1 MSHVTEYDRKPVFSQ
16 YHRADMETIKSIK
29 ENGIEK
35 LLGEVKNFRAN
46 EEMNRFIPEQ
56 ARLAVSWVR
65 LAKNE
70 KLDVHV
76 HPISSLYIICEG
88 KRSCWE
94 TALTAGPF
102 QAMSSAFRQARIT
115 ASSARAT
122 TATGGCQSS
131 LRSAGS
137 MKTQASRW

>member
-1 MSHVTEYDRKPVFSQ
+1 MSHVTEYDRKPEFSL

-46 EEMNRFIPEQ
+46 EEINRFIPER

-88 KRSCWE
+88 EAILLGDGVDRR
-94 TALTAGPF
+94 PF

-137 MKTQASRW
+137 MKIPASRW